1 MDMGNSGAA
10 ALLDGGAGGAGG
22 DGAGDGGGDGA
33 AAAAAAV
40 AASAAAA
47 GGGDDAAAALAAAG
61 GGDGGQDPDWYDQ
74 ISADVPEGESASL
87 RDWLK
92 SKGVKDINGL
102 TKSYRDAE
110 KGLRDSGRIKVPG
123 EGATDEERASFHK
136 AIGVPDDVTGYEV
149 KMPETTGGLE
159 LDSDMVGKLADI
171 AHKSGVPKGGFEA
184 IANAYVESQV
194 AAHLERV
201 QREDQ
206 GRDAIL
212 TEWGASKDQKI
223 AEANAAMRTLDLS
236 KSDVAAM
243 QAALGTPDK
252 AGSARVLEILQKI
265 GAGIAEDVL
274 STGGSGRFGITASE
288 ARGQLDT
295 MKADPEV
302 GAKAMQPGTPENL
315 RWNRL
320 LEIIGAE
327 EARKQA
333 GG

>member
-1 MDMGNSGAA
+1 MDMGTSGAA
-10 ALLDGGAGGAGG
+10 ALLDGGAGGAGASAADAG
-22 DGAGDGGGDGA
+22 GVGGDGGA
-33 AAAAAAV
+33 

-47 GGGDDAAAALAAAG
+47 AADASAAG
-61 GGDGGQDPDWYDQ
+61 GAGAAGGDGSDGGQDPDWYDQ

-136 AIGVPDDVTGYEV
+136 AIGVPDDVAGYEV
-149 KMPETTGGLE
+149 KMPETNGGLE
-159 LDSDMVGKLADI
+159 LDSDMVGKLAEI

-201 QREDQ
+201 QREDA
-206 GRDAIL
+206 GREATL
-212 TEWGASKDQKI
+212 AEWGANKDQKI
-223 AEANAAMRTLDLS
+223 AEANAAMRTLGLS
-236 KSDVAAM
+236 KNDVAAM
-243 QAALGTPDK
+243 QVALGTPEK

-274 STGGSGRFGITASE
+274 STGGTGRFGITASE

-295 MKADPEV
+295 MKADPEI
-302 GAKAMQPGTPENL
+302 GAKAMQAGTPENL

>member
-10 ALLDGGAGGAGG
+10 ALLDGGAGGAEGAAATGAEGAGG
-22 DGAGDGGGDGA
+22 DGGAAAAAAVGGGDAGA
-33 AAAAAAV
+33 AAAAAA
-40 AASAAAA
+40 AGA
-47 GGGDDAAAALAAAG
+47 GGEGA
-61 GGDGGQDPDWYDQ
+61 QDPDWYDQ

-92 SKGVKDINGL
+92 SKGVKDLNGL

-123 EGATDEERASFHK
+123 EGASDEELASFHK
-136 AIGVPDDVTGYEV
+136 AIGVPDDVKGYEV
-149 KMPETTGGLE
+149 KLPETNGGLE
-159 LDSDMVGKLADI
+159 LDSDMVGKLAEI

-206 GRDAIL
+206 GRDAKL
-212 TEWGASKDQKI
+212 TEWGANKDQKI
-223 AEANAAMRTLDLS
+223 AEANAAMRTLGLS
-236 KSDVAAM
+236 KDDVGAM
-243 QAALGTPDK
+243 QIALGTADK
-252 AGSARVLEILQKI
+252 AGSARVLEILQTI

-295 MKADPEV
+295 MKADPDM
-302 GAKAMQPGTPENL
+302 GAKVMQAGSPENL

-320 LEIIGAE
+320 LEIVGAE